1 MNGALS
7 ALGAK
12 SRFGTRAAAVSEIVA
27 IADGIA
33 ANTARRSI
41 MRGGHEMFLPPQL
54 FQILWVIAR
63 VECVEELQ
71 RIRP

>member
-1 MNGALS
+1 M
-7 ALGAK
+7 
-12 SRFGTRAAAVSEIVA
+12 SEIVA

-54 FQILWVIAR
+54 FRILWVIAR